1 MLAFIESAKHAIF
14 GTFQLIVYI
23 AFPLCLYR
31 FAIIGTIGF
40 GITGIKRGSCL
51 EIYCQFNQLN
61 STHAIFTNYYIYALD
76 LHHAFDSFSGPSH
89 LQLLKEACRSTAY
102 PATQ

>member
-1 MLAFIESAKHAIF
+1 LLAFIESAKHAIF
-14 GTFQLIVYI
+14 GMFQLIVYIAFHYVYI

-51 EIYCQFNQLN
+51 EIYCQFNQLY
-61 STHAIFTNYYIYALD
+61 STHAIFTTITFVL
-76 LHHAFDSFSGPSH
+76 
-89 LQLLKEACRSTAY
+89 
-102 PATQ
+102 